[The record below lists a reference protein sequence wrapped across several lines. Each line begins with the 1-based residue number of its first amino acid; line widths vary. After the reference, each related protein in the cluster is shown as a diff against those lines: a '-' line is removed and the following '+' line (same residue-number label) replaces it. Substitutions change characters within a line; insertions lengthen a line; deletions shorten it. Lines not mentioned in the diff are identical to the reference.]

1 MAGVAR
7 SYRPVLRDQ
16 GFLLP
21 PDMREWL
28 PEDHLVWLVLEI
40 VEQLDR
46 SALHA
51 RRPNTG
57 PGRAAYDPDMLLAL
71 LIYAYCQGVR
81 SSRQIQQR
89 CVTDVAFRVLC
100 AQDVP
105 DHTTI
110 ARFRA
115 EHQEVFAGLFAQVLQ
130 VAAAAGLARFG
141 TVAIDG
147 TKIAANAS
155 MDANRRREWL
165 AGEVNAL
172 LGEAAQV
179 DADEDAAH
187 ANDEAGDRGDGDG
200 QRMPAGLRDRSGRA
214 ERLRAALAEITAR
227 AQADHQADEQREASA
242 AQRLQRAQ
250 AGESVVGR
258 IPRGPHRLAE
268 AQAHLAREIAR
279 QQAKHDRRAAL
290 IAAGR
295 RPTGRP
301 PVPVD
306 QHPHVRRAQRAVDAA
321 LAEAPSSPVTE
332 RRPDRAAA
340 RKPHRSGEAVA
351 NTSDPCSRLMPTR
364 RGFLQGYNAQVAV
377 TADQLIA
384 AVQLSQ
390 SPNDQA
396 AFVPMMYAVEQT
408 AEQLHQRTG
417 HPGHV
422 IGTLLADAGY
432 ASDANLAAPG
442 PDRLIALSKARDQ
455 ARTSHTAPAAGPA
468 PADAT
473 PREAMR
479 HRLRTEHGAQLYKR
493 RGATVEP
500 GIGNLKKIL
509 DRFSRRGLAAA
520 TSELHLAAT
529 AFNLRKLHR
538 AMACH

>member
-1 MAGVAR
+1 MVGVAR
-7 SYRPVLRDQ
+7 AYRPVQRDQ

-28 PEDHLVWLVLEI
+28 PEDHLAWLVLEI
-40 VEQLDR
+40 VAQLDR

-51 RRPNTG
+51 RHPNMG

-115 EHQEVFAGLFAQVLQ
+115 DHQEAFAGLFLQVLR
-130 VAAAAGLARFG
+130 VAAVAGMAWFG

-155 MDANRRREWL
+155 MDANRHRVWL
-165 AGEVNAL
+165 AREVDGL
-172 LGEAAQV
+172 LHDAAQI
-179 DADEDAAH
+179 DAAEDAEH
-187 ANDEAGDRGDGDG
+187 ARDTASNGDGGG
-200 QRMPAGLRDRSGRA
+200 QRMPTSLCDRSGRA

-227 AQADHQADEQREASA
+227 EHAEQRAQQQRRA
-242 AQRLQRAQ
+242 GAVQRLHRAQ
-250 AGESVVGR
+250 AGQSVVGR

-279 QQAKHDRRAAL
+279 QQAKLDRRAAL

-295 RPTGRP
+295 RPMGRP
-301 PVPVD
+301 AVPVEH
-306 QHPHVRRAQRAVDAA
+306 HPYVVRARRAVDAA
-321 LAEAPSSPVTE
+321 LAERQSRPVPE
-332 RRPDRAAA
+332 PRPARASA
-340 RKPHRSGEAVA
+340 RKPHRAGEAVA
-351 NTSDPCSRLMPTR
+351 NLSDPASRLMPTR
-364 RGFLQGYNAQVAV
+364 HGFLQGYNAQVAV
-377 TADQLIA
+377 TADQLIV
-384 AVQLSQ
+384 AVQVRQ
-390 SPNDQA
+390 SSNDQA
-396 AFVPMMYAVEQT
+396 AFVPMMHAAQQT
-408 AEQLHQRTG
+408 AEHLHQCTAY
-417 HPGHV
+417 PEHV
-422 IGTLLADAGY
+422 IGTVLADAGY

-455 ARTSHTAPAAGPA
+455 AKTSRAAPALDPA
-468 PADAT
+468 PTDAT
-473 PREAMR
+473 PRELMR
-479 HRLRTEHGAQLYKR
+479 HRLRTAQGARLYKR
-493 RGATVEP
+493 RGANVEP

-509 DRFSRRGLAAA
+509 NRFSRRGLAAA

-529 AFNLRKLHR
+529 AFNLCKIHR
-538 AMACH
+538 AAHR